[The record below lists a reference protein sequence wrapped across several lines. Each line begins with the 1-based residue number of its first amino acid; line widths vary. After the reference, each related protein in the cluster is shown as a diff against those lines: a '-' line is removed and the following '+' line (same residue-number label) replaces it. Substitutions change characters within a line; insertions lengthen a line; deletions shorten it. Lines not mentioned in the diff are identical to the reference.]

1 LDEQRLAARQPPTSA
16 APHPVSAADS
26 GGIGWWR
33 PVGGVAAR
41 LFGAVWLWPAL
52 ATFILGMYKLDS
64 PALWRDEIATWTIAT
79 RSVPGLLATMRH
91 TDAAQVAYYLFMHY
105 WLAILGSS
113 AIAMRL
119 PSVFAMAGAAACVAL
134 LGRRLSGRRAGLV
147 SGLVF
152 AVLPSVSRYA
162 QEARSYAPMVLAA
175 TLAAVLLLRALEAP
189 GWGRWTVYGL
199 CVAATG
205 YLNLV
210 ALAMLA
216 GHAVVVGLDARARA
230 ARATDG
236 QVTAGQ
242 VGTRRPWG
250 DRRLL
255 EDRRIAGFAVAAA
268 GGAAATLPVILLG
281 LGQARN
287 QIGWIPRPGVG
298 FVAAFGANL
307 FYSPV
312 IATAVV
318 LLALLAWAP
327 AELRRGTAMA
337 TAMAVAPVAVV
348 WLISQSGVSYFDPR
362 YLLFTL
368 AAWAILAGSAV
379 AAHGIRMTA
388 ALLIV
393 LALLSAG
400 DQRAIRLPA
409 AHQWAAYPARTGLS
423 TNYTNAAWLI
433 ASNARAGDGIAYEGW
448 PVRWRMIDSGVQ
460 YYLAQDLG
468 DYLPGG
474 RSASYRM
481 PRRIFVARTAVQ
493 DSTLYPQVCARPAD
507 CIGDEARVWIVGF
520 GRAKNPFRLLP
531 AAEADVLRAR
541 YKLHAIAY
549 LDGLTVALMV
559 R

>member
-1 LDEQRLAARQPPTSA
+1 
-16 APHPVSAADS
+16 
-26 GGIGWWR
+26 
-33 PVGGVAAR
+33 
-41 LFGAVWLWPAL
+41 
-52 ATFILGMYKLDS
+52 
-64 PALWRDEIATWTIAT
+64 
-79 RSVPGLLATMRH
+79 
-91 TDAAQVAYYLFMHY
+91 
-105 WLAILGSS
+105 
-113 AIAMRL
+113 
-119 PSVFAMAGAAACVAL
+119 
-134 LGRRLSGRRAGLV
+134 
-147 SGLVF
+147 
-152 AVLPSVSRYA
+152 
-162 QEARSYAPMVLAA
+162 MVLAA

-189 GWGRWTVYGL
+189 GWRRWTLYGL

-230 ARATDG
+230 QVARAIDG
-236 QVTAGQ
+236 QVIEDER
-242 VGTRRPWG
+242 VGTRRPLG

-268 GGAAATLPVILLG
+268 GGAVATLPVVLLG

-298 FVAAFGANL
+298 FVAAFGTNL
-307 FYSPV
+307 FYSSV
-312 IATAVV
+312 IAAAVV

-337 TAMAVAPVAVV
+337 TAMAAAPVGVV

-368 AAWAILAGSAV
+368 AAWAVLAGSAM
-379 AAHGIRMTA
+379 AAHGTRMTA
-388 ALLIV
+388 SLLIV

-400 DQRAIRLPA
+400 DQRAIRLPT
-409 AHQWAAYPARTGLS
+409 AHNWAAYPAKTGLS

-474 RSASYRM
+474 RSAMYRM

-493 DSTLYPQVCARPAD
+493 NGALYPQVCTRPGD
-507 CIGDEARVWIVGF
+507 CIGDEARVWIVGV

-531 AAEADVLRAR
+531 AAEADVLHAR

-549 LDGLTVALMV
+549 LDGLTVALV
-559 R
+559 GR